1 MKLYGLK
8 YHVPSKGLMEN
19 NTWRI
24 YEGIDVI
31 SQAKDFHGLQGPGI
45 TYVDSIRMHGVESWT
60 GNEQYRIGYSLLVS
74 GELSYAKDPESGRR
88 MGVIHKPGEKHPYEP
103 WEE

>member
-8 YHVPSKGLMEN
+8 YHVPGQGKMN
-19 NTWRI
+19 NDTWRI
-24 YEGIDVI
+24 YENIDLI
-31 SQAKDFHGLQGPGI
+31 TQAPDFHGMQGPGI
-45 TYVDSIRMHGVESWT
+45 TYVDSVRMVGVESWT
-60 GNEQYRIGYSLLVS
+60 GEEQFRIGYSLLTE

>member
-8 YHVPSKGLMEN
+8 YHVPSRGLMQN

-24 YEGIDVI
+24 YENVDLI
-31 SQAKDFHGLQGPGI
+31 SKDNNFNGMQGTGI
-45 TYVDSIRMHGVESWT
+45 TYVDSVRTVGVESWT
-60 GNEQYRIGYSLLVS
+60 GEDQFRIGYSLLVE